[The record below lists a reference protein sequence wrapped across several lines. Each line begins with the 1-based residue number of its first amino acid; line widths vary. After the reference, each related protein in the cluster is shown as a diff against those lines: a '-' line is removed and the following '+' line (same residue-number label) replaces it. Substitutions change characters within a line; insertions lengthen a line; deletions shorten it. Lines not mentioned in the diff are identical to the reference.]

1 MRWPEVSQWSGGF
14 PSWSPL
20 QPMFGGQPIRLEDG
34 MVDGRYEVR
43 AELPGLDPAKDVDVT
58 TRDGVLTIR
67 AQRSERSISDGRSE
81 FGYGSFVRSVTLPPG
96 TNEDDIKVAYRDG
109 ILTVSVGM
117 KPTATADRR
126 VDADSGA

>member
-1 MRWPEVSQWSGGF
+1 
-14 PSWSPL
+14 
-20 QPMFGGQPIRLEDG
+20 MFGGQPIRLEDG